1 MNLPF
6 FSKEIKLSPNERLLI
21 IESLS
26 IMLAAGIPIL
36 EAFDSIAEDAVNK
49 KAKRLA
55 TEISGE
61 ISKGKTLSQAMAGY
75 PKIFDQVFLNIV
87 KSGEESGNL
96 DKVLSQAAE
105 DLKANIDTVSNIRSA
120 LFYPILVIVVLIGVT
135 FYMFAFSL
143 PQIADVFLDLR
154 IKLPAYSAFILN
166 SSVFFSKNLNF
177 FVLGFAVFGLFTF
190 WLFTVSKVRRF
201 FFLILMKL
209 PLINSLVNYID
220 FSRFSTTVS
229 LLLKAGVPIIEVL
242 DISKKVVISPKMR
255 VDVGLVRN
263 LLTEGS
269 TISDAMKKHPQSF
282 PSLIRRLIAVGE
294 ETGGLDKSF
303 DEISKYYEKKYMDIV
318 KNLTVL
324 LEPILLVLIAVVVGV
339 VLISIIVPIYQGI
352 AQFGPRPGL

>member
-61 ISKGKTLSQAMAGY
+61 ISKGKTLSQSMAGY
-75 PKIFDQVFLNIV
+75 PKIFDEVFLNIV

-96 DKVLSQAAE
+96 DKVLSQTAE
-105 DLKANIDTVSNIRSA
+105 DLKATIDTVSNIRSA

-143 PQIADVFLDLR
+143 PQIAEVFLDLR
-154 IKLPAYSAFILN
+154 IELPAYSAFILN

-201 FFLILMKL
+201 IFLILMKL
-209 PLINSLVNYID
+209 PLINNLVRYID
-220 FSRFSTTVS
+220 FSRFSNTVS

-242 DISKKVVISPKMR
+242 DISKNVIISPKMQIGR
-255 VDVGLVRN
+255 ASCR
-263 LLTEGS
+263 
-269 TISDAMKKHPQSF
+269 
-282 PSLIRRLIAVGE
+282 
-294 ETGGLDKSF
+294 
-303 DEISKYYEKKYMDIV
+303 
-318 KNLTVL
+318 
-324 LEPILLVLIAVVVGV
+324 
-339 VLISIIVPIYQGI
+339 
-352 AQFGPRPGL
+352 